1 MANCECN
8 QGMGRIVGDK
18 QMMIDNVFGIE
29 PAPGDRVIYDPYYP
43 FERQTQNAARAASA
57 RGTSQASAAQERLRT
72 VGASAPG
79 ASASGIDTTTLL
91 LIGGVLLVFMF
102 MRR

>member
-29 PAPGDRVIYDPYYP
+29 PAPGDRVISLPSSLPVADEIPEPVVDPAI
-43 FERQTQNAARAASA
+43 T
-57 RGTSQASAAQERLRT
+57 GQATETNWL
-72 VGASAPG
+72 P
-79 ASASGIDTTTLL
+79 I
-91 LIGGVLLVFMF
+91 LIGVGVIGYFLVKGK
-102 MRR
+102 